1 MQAQS
6 IIYKYKQVTNNLLAF
21 YPLAEAQAMARLL
34 IEKATGIRAH
44 DAISDPKLLLS
55 ISQNLL
61 IDQFVDELKLQKPI
75 QYILGETEF
84 FGIRFKVNPSVLIPR
99 PETEELVEWILANDK
114 TGFPCILDI
123 GTGSGCI
130 AIALANKL
138 PAAKV
143 FAIDISAEA
152 IAIAKENSMNANTSI
167 SFTQADVLALPKE
180 LKGSPFDVIVSN
192 PPYVRES
199 EKNMMQPNVLNNEPK
214 TALFVSDSNPLVF
227 YTAIAKAAKA
237 NLKPYGWVY
246 CEINEALGN
255 ETADVFSKM
264 GFVAIDIKKDIN
276 GKDRFI
282 RAKLDA

>member
-6 IIYKYKQVTNNLLAF
+6 ITNKYKQVTTKLLPF

-34 IEKATGIRAH
+34 IEKTTGIRVH

-55 ISQNLL
+55 VSQNML
-61 IDQFVDELKLQKPI
+61 IDQYVDELKLQKPI

-99 PETEELVEWILANDK
+99 PETEELVNWILSNDK
-114 TGFPCILDI
+114 TGFPNVLDI

-130 AIALANKL
+130 AIAIANNL

-167 SFTQADVLALPKE
+167 SFAQADILAIPKE
-180 LKGSPFDVIVSN
+180 LKGSPFDIIVSN

-199 EKNMMQPNVLNNEPK
+199 EKNTMQPNVLNNEPK
-214 TALFVSDSNPLVF
+214 SALFVSDSNPLVF
-227 YTAIAKAAKA
+227 YTAIAKTAKA
-237 NLKPYGWVY
+237 NLKPNGWVY
-246 CEINEALGN
+246 CEINEALGK

-264 GFVAIDIKKDIN
+264 GFTGIEIKKDIN